1 MLGVTT
7 NYRLHYMQEN
17 ANLSEHLPEI
27 IDFIDS
33 SLAAGAA
40 NRVMVFCRVGQSRSA
55 SVCLAYMVI
64 VQRVC
69 MSDIEVMCL
78 PSYRSHDRGQF
89 LTSTFTLQD
98 RKNFAA
104 RPEVIFSLGLFRAL
118 LNYLMELSD

>member
-27 IDFIDS
+27 IEFIDS

-69 MSDIEVMCL
+69 IPQLCNGVLSCGTKQIRLRM
-78 PSYRSHDRGQF
+78 
-89 LTSTFTLQD
+89 
-98 RKNFAA
+98 
-104 RPEVIFSLGLFRAL
+104 LGLHGYRAEGV
-118 LNYLMELSD
+118 YV